1 MTLSQPVVLTNAQ
14 QAWLEFWARWDI
26 EDGYDYCVFE
36 LSTDNG
42 STWIPQCGKYTSRGS
57 ADQLQ
62 NEPLYDGTQNTWVKE
77 YIDLSDYLGMSLKF
91 RFRFVSDSYVD
102 ADGFYFDDF
111 TVNAIIFDGMEE
123 TVENVLTIYPNPA
136 TNELYMGNVS
146 SGNYY
151 ISDATGH
158 VIQQGTLDNGKLN
171 VSKLAPG
178 LYFIT
183 VLQNGKELHA
193 RFVKSE

>member
-14 QAWLEFWARWDI
+14 QAWVEFWTRWDI

-36 LSTDNG
+36 VSTDNG
-42 STWIPQCGKYTSRGS
+42 STWIPQCGQYTTRGS

-77 YIDLSDYLGMSLKF
+77 YIDLSDYLGLSLKF
-91 RFRFVSDSYVD
+91 RFRMVSDSYVN

-123 TVENVLTIYPNPA
+123 SVENNLTVYPNPA
-136 TNELYMGNVS
+136 TSELYISNIS
-146 SGNYY
+146 SGIYF

-158 VIQQGTLDNGKLN
+158 VIMRGTIDNGMFN
-171 VSKLAPG
+171 VSDLAPG
-178 LYFIT
+178 LYFVT

-193 RFVKSE
+193 RFVKAE